1 MNLQRNQDSK
11 EAAEAAVI
19 LGVGVEYLEYY
30 AWPHM
35 FSSTAGPF
43 GGIGGQSMSTFT
55 LEAWAYGSSAVVFCN
70 GRVIARTDVF
80 TREWEYRRGER
91 RPRRKEGE

>member
-1 MNLQRNQDSK
+1 MNLQSKRDSK
-11 EAAEAAVI
+11 EAAEAAEM
-19 LGVGVEYLEYY
+19 LGVDIVYLEYY
-30 AWPHM
+30 AWPHT

-70 GRVIARTDVF
+70 GRVIDRTDVF
-80 TREWEYRRGER
+80 TREWEYRRGTR
-91 RPRRKEGE
+91 RKPAKEGE